1 MPLLST
7 MPAQLRIGDLA
18 QRTGTTPPTIR
29 YYEAI
34 GLLPPPTRQ
43 GGGQRR
49 YETAAVRRLTFI
61 RRCREFGFSIE
72 QVRELVRLID
82 DEQRDCSAA
91 RDIGRDHL
99 EAIRRR
105 SAELR
110 ALEREMAE
118 FVDLCE
124 TGCAGGPGSACVP
137 LQALTR

>member
-29 YYEAI
+29 YYETV
-34 GLLPPPTRQ
+34 GLLPPPIRQ

-49 YETAAVRRLTFI
+49 YDAAAVRRLTFI
-61 RRCREFGFSIE
+61 RRCREFGFTIE

-99 EAIRRR
+99 ETIRRR
-105 SAELR
+105 LAELR
-110 ALEREMAE
+110 ELEGELAD

-124 TGCAGGPGSACVP
+124 TGCAGGPGSACEP
-137 LQALTR
+137 LRALTR

>member
-29 YYEAI
+29 YYETV
-34 GLLPPPTRQ
+34 GLLPPPARQ

-49 YETAAVRRLTFI
+49 YGAAAVRRLTFI
-61 RRCREFGFSIE
+61 RRCREFGFTIE

-82 DEQRDCSAA
+82 DERRDCSAA
-91 RDIGRDHL
+91 RDIGRVHL

-105 SAELR
+105 LAELR
-110 ALEREMAE
+110 ALERDMAE
-118 FVDLCE
+118 FVSQCE